1 MGNASEEVL
10 APPLFP
16 LLTMEWS
23 EVMKLRQPSGTEND
37 LIPATVFSGNR
48 NLLLSGFIGIM
59 L

>member
-1 MGNASEEVL
+1 
-10 APPLFP
+10 
-16 LLTMEWS
+16 MEWS